1 MEVVMERRGFFKS
14 LAAFA
19 GLAASGAVV
28 SSAKAAPSVPD
39 KHKVAYH
46 LTEAERAKGVL
57 GNIRNHIQGVGGPEN
72 VDIVLVVH
80 GAAVKAFEDISVHP
94 DLKDSFVKLKSDG
107 VSFAACGNTLKSL
120 KWEVS
125 DLVPGFV
132 RVDQGGVVRLA
143 ELQSQGYVY
152 LRP

>member
-1 MEVVMERRGFFKS
+1 MERRGFFKS
-14 LAAFA
+14 IAALA
-19 GLAASGAVV
+19 GIAASGAVV
-28 SSAKAAPSVPD
+28 SSAQAAPNKS
-39 KHKVAYH
+39 KVAYH
-46 LTEAERAKGVL
+46 LTDAERAKSVL

-72 VDIVLVVH
+72 VEIVLVVH
-80 GAAVKAFEDISVHP
+80 GAAVKAFEDISAHP
-94 DLKDSFVKLKSDG
+94 DLKESFQKLKYDG

>member
-1 MEVVMERRGFFKS
+1 MERRGFFKS
-14 LAAFA
+14 LAALA
-19 GLAASGAVV
+19 GIAASGAVV
-28 SSAKAAPSVPD
+28 SSAQAAPNKS
-39 KHKVAYH
+39 KVAYH
-46 LTEAERAKGVL
+46 LTEAQRAKSVL

-72 VDIVLVVH
+72 VEIILVVH
-80 GAAVKAFEDISVHP
+80 GDGLKAFEDISAHP
-94 DLKDSFVKLKSDG
+94 DLKSAFTELKSAG
-107 VSFAACGNTLKSL
+107 VAYNACGNTLNSL
-120 KWEVS
+120 KWQVS